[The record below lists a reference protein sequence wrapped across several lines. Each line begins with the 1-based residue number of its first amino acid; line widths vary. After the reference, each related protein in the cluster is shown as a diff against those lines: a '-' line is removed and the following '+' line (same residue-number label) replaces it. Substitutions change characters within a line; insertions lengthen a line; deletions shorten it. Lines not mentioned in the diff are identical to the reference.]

1 MESSCHSNG
10 GVFQKSL
17 RVGII
22 KQTKTMKKNVL
33 KFGAFLMFAPLF
45 ITSCASIFGKSSYPV
60 SINTNPNGANISIT
74 DKKGKEVYK
83 GQSPATVTLKSG
95 AGFFSKAE
103 YQVKISANGYAEQIV
118 PVIYK
123 LNGWYF
129 GNLLIGG
136 FLGMLIIDPATGAM
150 WKLDTPPIS
159 VSLNKPTASI
169 EPTLQILD
177 IRNAS
182 ADVKANMVRIK

>member
-10 GVFQKSL
+10 GVFRKSL
-17 RVGII
+17 RVRIT
-22 KQTKTMKKNVL
+22 KQTKTMKKYKL
-33 KFGAFLMFAPLF
+33 KLGAFLMFAPLF
-45 ITSCASIFGKSSYPV
+45 ITSCATIFGKSSYPV
-60 SINTNPNGANISIT
+60 SINTNPNAANLSIT
-74 DKKGKEVYK
+74 NKKGKEVYK
-83 GQSPATVTLKSG
+83 GQSPATVILKSG

-103 YQVKISANGYAEQIV
+103 YQVKISANGYAEQII
-118 PVIYK
+118 PVNYK

-150 WKLDTPPIS
+150 WKLDTPPINVTLS
-159 VSLNKPTASI
+159 KPTALV

-177 IRNAS
+177 VNTVS
-182 ADVKANMVRIK
+182 ADVKARMVRIK